1 MTAEEYKDYYTT
13 GYQTDVAEI
22 TITGDTMA
30 FTFEDGTT
38 KESNLSICRQ
48 KILNY
53 QAGNRGVRYL
63 FESKDNDA
71 AFKYIQF
78 SDHSIAPTDS
88 HHFHALFWQ

>member
-38 KESNLSICRQ
+38 K
-48 KILNY
+48 KATY
-53 QAGNRGVRYL
+53 QYVGKR
-63 FESKDNDA
+63 S
-71 AFKYIQF
+71 
-78 SDHSIAPTDS
+78 
-88 HHFHALFWQ
+88 